1 MTDCHDC
8 KNPVAC
14 PAIPRK
20 FLIWDDAIV
29 KAAAEVKPA
38 MTGYEKNSK
47 TKPAEWK
54 IERGRL
60 KNFALLPRLISPSK
74 RMMMPPMS
82 DMKTL
87 APTPM
92 VVTWDCIKSA
102 MMEVEPM
109 FMALQLPKMA

>member
-1 MTDCHDC
+1 VHTLRKNNIDKETTPRMVSHLLILCASPTTDCHDC

-54 IERGRL
+54 IER
-60 KNFALLPRLISPSK
+60 
-74 RMMMPPMS
+74 
-82 DMKTL
+82 
-87 APTPM
+87 
-92 VVTWDCIKSA
+92 
-102 MMEVEPM
+102 
-109 FMALQLPKMA
+109 